1 MENEQRTQSSEGR
14 ANRKGHFLQSS
25 ELAQALGGGKAQCI
39 QTAKECMK
47 NCAPG
52 REERRWGHKAT
63 GGH

>member
-1 MENEQRTQSSEGR
+1 MSKEHKAVREEPI
-14 ANRKGHFLQSS
+14 RKGHFLQSS
-25 ELAQALGGGKAQCI
+25 ELAQDLGGGKAQCI

-52 REERRWGHKAT
+52 REERRWVHKAT